1 MTPEPAGIDRRLLD
15 EIFSGALERDG
26 AERAT
31 WLDSRCAGNPALR
44 SRVEGLLAAAESS
57 GDPFDRHLG
66 DARDRLFRSLAE
78 VAGEEGDDLAD
89 QRVGN
94 WRILER
100 VARGGLATVYRA
112 AREGGDFEQTGAFK
126 VLRRGLDTDDIV
138 NRFRAERQIL
148 SSLAHP
154 AIARILDGG
163 AMPDGRPYLV
173 LEYVDGQPITDYCES
188 RDLGLR
194 GRLGLLIQV
203 LRALHHAHTHLVV
216 HRDVKPSNVLVSAS
230 GHVKLLDFGIA
241 KLLDGGGAIRAS
253 VLTRTGVAL
262 LTPGYASPEQ
272 RDGRTV
278 TTASDIYQAGLVLF
292 ELLTGR
298 RPADWKPAQ
307 PAPDLPR
314 PSEVLRG
321 TPLHRL
327 AKGDLDA
334 IVGKATQPDPE
345 MRYRSAD
352 EMVLDLERF
361 LDGRPVQARPDSAV
375 YRLRKLA
382 SRRPWL
388 LPVAALLSVGL
399 VAYLVTLTVYS
410 ARLEREQRV
419 NAAARQFMEDLFRSS
434 DPYSPADPERGASIR
449 VVEALA
455 IGQRRMRTELRDQPE
470 LRATLLGSIAD
481 VYASL
486 DQFPEAVELREEA
499 LALEQDL
506 HGPASHQVLHSLRKL
521 GQHHSL
527 AGDLGRADQLLR
539 RQLDL
544 ARATHRTGSVELA
557 LSEIAY
563 ALHLD
568 RQGDP
573 AGSRA
578 LLLSGIEALRAKPLE
593 HAQLLVQVLVALEEQ
608 RSMVKAPLG
617 FDPLEEAEALARA
630 AFGAD
635 SLQLA
640 LVRVRQGASLTNQG
654 AYEASESHF
663 LQALPVLEDKLGRV
677 HQTTLGALNNL
688 GYLYHQRGDLPA
700 AERIHRELL
709 ERKIVKHGP
718 EHRSVGDSY
727 QNLAGALT
735 HQGRYDESLP
745 LHRQAYEVYRA
756 VLNDDNYVITV
767 PLLSIAYVHL
777 QRGEAAAAEAAA
789 REAMQRLTA
798 VTAAPH
804 LQGVARCLVGVAL
817 ERQGRVAEG
826 AALVAESHALIGRA
840 SLPDPYPQLCRLPS
854 SQGD

>member
-15 EIFSGALERDG
+15 DIFSGALERDG
-26 AERAT
+26 TERAI
-31 WLDSRCAGNPALR
+31 WLESRCAGDPVLR
-44 SRVEGLLAAAESS
+44 SRVEALLASAESS
-57 GDPFDRHLG
+57 ADPFDSHFG
-66 DARDRLFRSLAE
+66 DARDRLLRSLTEGA
-78 VAGEEGDDLAD
+78 AEEGDDLAG
-89 QRVGN
+89 QLVGH
-94 WRILER
+94 WRIVER
-100 VARGGLATVYRA
+100 IARGGLATVYRA
-112 AREGGDFEQTGAFK
+112 AREGGEFEQAGAFK

-138 NRFRAERQIL
+138 GRFRAERQIL
-148 SSLAHP
+148 SSLEHP

-173 LEYVDGQPITDYCES
+173 LEYVDGQPITQHCES
-188 RDLGLR
+188 RGLALQE
-194 GRLGLLIQV
+194 RLRLLIQV

-241 KLLDGGGAIRAS
+241 KLLDGGDVIRAS

-272 RDGRTV
+272 RAGRTV
-278 TTASDIYQAGLVLF
+278 TTASDIYQVGLVLF
-292 ELLTGR
+292 ELVTGR
-298 RPADWKPAQ
+298 RPSEGSTDSPM
-307 PAPDLPR
+307 DLPR

-321 TPLHRL
+321 TPLGRV

-334 IVGKATQPDPE
+334 IVGKATHRDPE
-345 MRYRSAD
+345 LRYRSAD
-352 EMVLDLERF
+352 DMVLDLQRF
-361 LDGRPVQARPDSAV
+361 LDGRPVLARPYSAT
-375 YRLRKLA
+375 YRLRKLV

-388 LPVAALLSVGL
+388 LPVTVLLAAGL
-399 VAYLVTLTVYS
+399 VAYLITLTVYS
-410 ARLEREQRV
+410 ARLGREQRQ
-419 NAAARQFMEDLFRSS
+419 AAAALHFMEDLFRSP
-434 DPYSPADPERGASIR
+434 DPYSPADPERGAAIR

-455 IGQRRMRTELRDQPE
+455 IGQRRMRTALRDQPE

-486 DQFPEAVELREEA
+486 DQFPEAIELRQEA
-499 LALEQDL
+499 LALEDAL
-506 HGPASHQVLHSLRKL
+506 YGPASHQALQSRREL

-527 AGDLGRADQLLR
+527 AGELDRADPLLR

-544 ARATHRTGSVELA
+544 ARETHRTGSVELA

-563 ALHLD
+563 AFHLD

-578 LLLSGIEALRAKPLE
+578 LLLSAVEALRAHPLE

-617 FDPLEEAEALARA
+617 FDPLEEAESVARA
-630 AFGAD
+630 VFGED

-640 LVRVRQGASLTNQG
+640 LVRVRRGASLTNEG
-654 AYEASESHF
+654 TYEASESQF
-663 LQALPVLEDKLGRV
+663 LRAVPVLEDKLGRA

-688 GYLYHQRGDLPA
+688 GYLYHRRGDLPA

-709 ERKIVKHGP
+709 ERKLAKHGP
-718 EHRSVGDSY
+718 VHRSVGDSY

-735 HQGRYDESLP
+735 HQGRYEESLP
-745 LHRQAYEVYRA
+745 LHRQAYEVFRTA
-756 VLNDDNYVITV
+756 LNDDNYVITV
-767 PLLSIAYVHL
+767 PLLSISYVQL
-777 QRGEAAAAEAAA
+777 ELGDPAAAEAAA